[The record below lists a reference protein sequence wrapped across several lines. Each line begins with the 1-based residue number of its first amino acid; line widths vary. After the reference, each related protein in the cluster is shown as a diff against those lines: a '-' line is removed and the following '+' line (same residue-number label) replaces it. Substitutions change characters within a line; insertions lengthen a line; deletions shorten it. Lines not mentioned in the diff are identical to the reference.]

1 MGLLFFM
8 LSGKKTLIIY
18 DLHRYLSMCKHLK
31 GGSMSQLNIKDFLYI
46 KINNKQYKIN
56 DNRGINVTSG
66 NKLVYLLLNDLLYQD
81 DTIRSYLDISTTT
94 IDVIKILDKT
104 HIKTKHT
111 EDLINY
117 LNSYYRQILY
127 TVVYVSPDMEKL
139 PAPCVMDI
147 DSMVNAY
154 IDDKTPY
161 RLLIFDKDTNVL
173 EYISDLIKLPRNMN
187 DNKNHYYDGT
197 IKLPD
202 SNIDDTKDAIKM
214 LDNLWITNNKEV
226 TDTNKEY
233 IMNPK
238 YDNDNHLY
246 RRISNNQLY
255 DYSVLPD
262 SMIDKNNYIFSENIN
277 NTGNNSLEEVGGL
290 KIYPDEGNLT
300 IDVVNTYKYVHSKLE
315 PTDKADYHAIIPYR
329 DEEDIKKHN
338 VIFPPENYKTRF
350 KVYSFNDTWYTTL
363 TDINNVIPKEYT
375 RPDTSL
381 FFVHRYDT
389 EIYIQ
394 NKLKNTSGK
403 DDYNTSKY
411 KSLENDYLYN
421 NQVMLAGKSSNM
433 YYYYFYNPNINNR
446 RFLFFYD
453 KYDFTEDDSKHIN
466 GKNIF
471 FKNENAIILD
481 KDKITYKELYD
492 IAKQYYPDKEIN
504 MFKIKVMNFLDPL
517 CNYGI
522 RTWEILEHL
531 TEEVIITEADTEP
544 IKLSSDDK
552 SIWPL
557 LIIPDYKKSVL
568 DKSQVNIIVSTRR
581 KEDNPEQTYESSIKG
596 IVKIIRDNKGCPIA
610 LDLTKVK
617 DNPYVFEGFELY
629 TDDNNRQS
637 TFLSAEHHNLNRPKL
652 FSIRINLKGNFT
664 TRDITDSVFYFDY
677 SNEDKWTNL
686 CGPANI
692 VQLDKLLVDKYKD
705 KLNDI
710 KFIESFIDSLDIN
723 LYYYDTG
730 YYHYIFTIEKG
741 IVHDIKHNSDNYVYP
756 MFGTDY
762 MEIDHVDNSLSR
774 LLASYKK
781 QAQAKGVYN
790 PKWNKIT
797 FHRKGYLSR
806 MKFILGNEDQQA
818 LESYNNLIFWY
829 TYIINKGADK
839 NIQNKGNEY
848 NLKIRRKYLD
858 SNNIEQYEEVS
869 ATIDEYLA
877 AKPEDRVNDILLLTD
892 YLPVVGQMLYFDNV
906 AISAGIDTSQT
917 TFIQFTIEE
926 YEGYDITPDGER
938 CELIPKLKSTRTI
951 NIPVH
956 TKNGKTVLNHKEA
969 INIIKKNID
978 KDYIINEVQIGK
990 IIYKD
995 LSNIGDVTSDPKDGT
1010 DYNVKIKSKSKI
1022 TIIKLDTVHFYES
1035 YTYNNTPTEFSI
1047 DLRLLSEY
1055 HTISKDFDS
1064 IWNYIS
1070 TYLKNQTGDQLGNKD
1085 YIMLRNGFTLYTEQH
1100 MLEVK
1105 NNIKNDNKIF
1115 FKYNPIKIEPIDVF
1129 KIRYPENLNS
1139 VTYMEDYYRNP
1150 EETIKEVIRQKLM
1163 NPDNGFITDDNDI
1176 LYMIPYY
1183 GFMPYFVDVTDFR
1196 IKEINGKYQDY
1207 AISDIQNNINAIY
1220 KPELGIRSYYNYM
1233 QDRYKPEYKYIELIV
1248 SFYEL
1253 REQVQK
1259 WIDSLNDDLN
1269 PKEIDSKIC
1278 YASIVQTQ
1286 RIELDHS
1293 TGKFINKEYLYLPS
1307 DIEKIMEKLNDTS
1320 TNIAKF
1326 KLDENGY
1333 VVPEDRDLSILFY
1346 VNRGYFYNILGKIN
1360 YGNYGDNPYN
1370 FNKAQY
1376 KILKSGNLI
1385 LGTGGKP
1392 IRSILEHKP
1401 SDDIYKQMMNNL
1413 SSVITNDIDANEP
1426 YSSMPHKKLFML
1438 DTPPK
1443 SVPNNRV
1450 KYVSSDNSQYY
1461 NLSNVDGNFL
1471 EDRLLL
1477 DRSSNKKMDK
1487 MDFISSFS
1495 SYHPIY
1501 LLYTDET
1508 YLDPKKVS
1516 SAIIRAREIDYYTY
1530 NLESN
1535 DLHYLLYHIKDK
1547 TYSEGILNLDNKKY
1561 RPKDALDFAYKTYP
1575 KDKYITHIINN
1586 YYSKDD
1592 KLLMDDAIDN
1602 VPLNWGDSYDRPR
1615 IELYGDKS
1623 VLELMMF
1630 NKEHRALVAIKKVD
1644 VKSEN
1649 NIGYDYLNG
1658 FKWDSTHTTY
1668 KEMYDKIKDYY
1679 DDADSI
1685 NTIEFYHAGHRKNAS
1700 DMVRVSSD
1708 KINGNKKAIL
1718 IPKKIKPD
1726 LVLTKGDDKSYEIP
1740 TNETYDH
1747 VLVYAYFDET
1757 SMNNVFNGFAPTVN
1771 PVNTNDTEITIG
1783 SLGPISEYISNELI
1797 AKNEYIGIKILD
1809 DDMKVVI
1816 EVNRIEKLNYD
1827 NTYNIQL
1834 KNNLEGKVYHIQFIY
1849 NKNNHTF
1856 VSQTWTFKVNE
1867 YIEPKPPTP
1876 PTPEPDPGEGG
1887 LVLKT
1892 DIKGKLKWVQHK
1904 ETKLWYPIKL
1914 VKKITWKIENAEYSI
1929 DGYTMSQDLRT
1940 TDINHIEKLVSFYG
1954 GWKEYIS
1961 ENDTIQLICLPSCIY
1976 STGHVAINQII
1987 EFYDGTIDEKRNE
2000 LSSDFGVSQYVKYIK
2015 DLFNKL
2021 SDKKTD
2027 NINFID
2033 SNFMFIKKYNKNN
2046 PNKPSYSLV
2055 ILGLFDTCNT
2065 YLIREFDQNGYPFN
2079 DYIAY
2084 NDFFKDYNKK
2094 KMELETELEKEF
2106 QYNPN
2111 MLGIYDHVLTINS
2124 ETGRIV
2130 TNTYKPKGHSHF
2142 AVQTECDGQDFDNN

>member
-1 MGLLFFM
+1 
-8 LSGKKTLIIY
+8 
-18 DLHRYLSMCKHLK
+18 
-31 GGSMSQLNIKDFLYI
+31 MSQLNIKDFLYI

-66 NKLVYLLLNDLLYQD
+66 NKLVYLLLNDFLYQD

-94 IDVIKILDKT
+94 IDVTKILDKT
-104 HIKTKHT
+104 HIKTKNT

-117 LNSYYRQILY
+117 LNNYYRQILY

-139 PAPCVMDI
+139 PAPCVIDI

-262 SMIDKNNYIFSENIN
+262 SMIDKNNYIFSEDIK

-338 VIFPPENYKTRF
+338 VIFPPENYEAKF

-531 TEEVIITEADTEP
+531 TEEVIITEADTELV
-544 IKLSSDDK
+544 KLSSDDK

-568 DKSQVNIIVSTRR
+568 DKNKVNIIVSTRR
-581 KEDNPEQTYESSIKG
+581 KEDNPEQTYESSKKG
-596 IVKIIRDNKGCPIA
+596 IVKIIRNNKGCPVA
-610 LDLTKVK
+610 LDFTQVK
-617 DNPYVFEGFELY
+617 DNLNLFEGFELY

-664 TRDITDSVFYFDY
+664 IGDIADSVFYFDY

-818 LESYNNLIFWY
+818 LESYNNLIYWY
-829 TYIINKGADK
+829 TYIINNGADK

-848 NLKIRRKYLD
+848 ILKIRRKYLD
-858 SNNIEQYEEVS
+858 GDNVEQYEEVS

-906 AISAGIDTSQT
+906 AISAGIDNSQT

-926 YEGYDITPDGER
+926 YEGYDVNKTNGKIE
-938 CELIPKLKSTRTI
+938 PKLKDTKTI

-956 TKNGKTVLNHKEA
+956 TKDGKSTINHKEA
-969 INIIKKNID
+969 INIIKNNIG
-978 KDYIINEVQIGK
+978 KDYIINEVKIGK
-990 IIYKD
+990 TIYKD
-995 LSNIGDVTSDPKDGT
+995 LSNIGDVTSDPKDST
-1010 DYNVKIKSKSKI
+1010 DYNVKIKSKSVI
-1022 TIIKLDTVHFYES
+1022 TIVQFHPLDYLDYY
-1035 YTYNNTPTEFSI
+1035 YTYNDMPTKFKTRDVFVSQ
-1047 DLRLLSEY
+1047 Y
-1055 HTISKDFDS
+1055 GVKVVNKDFNT
-1064 IWNYIS
+1064 IWEYINK
-1070 TYLKNQTGDQLGNKD
+1070 YLHNELYHYKTFTKSQL
-1085 YIMLRNGFTLYTEQH
+1085 YVRNGFTLYNTKHINEYGLDIEPKDIH
-1100 MLEVK
+1100 DK
-1105 NNIKNDNKIF
+1105 KDHIYDNRMIYE
-1115 FKYNPIKIEPIDVF
+1115 YNKTNIEPIDIF
-1129 KIRYPENLNS
+1129 KIKYPENLDS
-1139 VTYMEDYYRNP
+1139 VTYMENYARNE
-1150 EETIKEVIRQKLM
+1150 EETIKEVIRQRLI
-1163 NPDNGFITDDNDI
+1163 NPINGYLTDDNDI
-1176 LYMIPYY
+1176 IYIIDYY
-1183 GFMPYFVDVTDFR
+1183 SIMPYCTNINSFD
-1196 IKEINGKYQDY
+1196 KKLINGEWKDY
-1207 AISDIQNNINAIY
+1207 VLSNVSDNISDIY
-1220 KPELGIRSYYNYM
+1220 TPGLGIRLYHKDYFEDDIK
-1233 QDRYKPEYKYIELIV
+1233 QDPTTSKKYIELDFFI
-1248 SFYEL
+1248 SDFTDY
-1253 REQVQK
+1253 VQK
-1259 WIDSLNDDLN
+1259 WIDSLNDSLN
-1269 PKEIDSKIC
+1269 PKVYNNGIC
-1278 YASIVQTQ
+1278 YFDIVQSQNISLNYT
-1286 RIELDHS
+1286 
-1293 TGKFINKEYLYLPS
+1293 TGKYTKNELIYLPS
-1307 DIEKIMEKLNDTS
+1307 DLVKIHHESYDERLFDYKIRVDLDQNYDT
-1320 TNIAKF
+1320 
-1326 KLDENGY
+1326 
-1333 VVPEDRDLSILFY
+1333 VPEQRNPNILFY
-1346 VNRGYFYNILGKIN
+1346 INRGYFYNILGKIN

-1487 MDFISSFS
+1487 VDFISSFS

-1575 KDKYITHIINN
+1575 KNKYIPHIINN

-1630 NKEHRALVAIKKVD
+1630 NKENRALVAIKKID

-1685 NTIEFYHAGHRKNAS
+1685 NTIEFYYAGHRKNTS

-1740 TNETYDH
+1740 TNESYDH

-1757 SMNNVFNGFAPTVN
+1757 SMNKVFDGFAPTVN

-1783 SLGPISEYISNELI
+1783 NLGPISKYISNELI

-1809 DDMKVVI
+1809 DDMKVVTEI
-1816 EVNRIEKLNYD
+1816 ERIEKLNYD

-1876 PTPEPDPGEGG
+1876 PTPGPNPGEGG

-1914 VKKITWKIENAEYSI
+1914 IKNITWKMEHGEYGL
-1929 DGYTMSQDLRT
+1929 DEHMMSQDLRT
-1940 TDINHIEKLVSFYG
+1940 EDTNHIEKLASFFG
-1954 GWKEYIS
+1954 GWNEYIS
-1961 ENDTIQLICLPSCIY
+1961 ENDIIQLICLPPESGY
-1976 STGHVAINQII
+1976 PNHADMNQII
-1987 EFYDGTIDEKRNE
+1987 EFYDGTTDEKRDEAPN
-2000 LSSDFGVSQYVKYIK
+2000 DFGIRQYVDYITK
-2015 DLFNKL
+2015 LFNKI
-2021 SDKKTD
+2021 SDKKTERIYY
-2027 NINFID
+2027 NQANY
-2033 SNFMFIKKYNKNN
+2033 MFIKKYNKNN

-2055 ILGLFDTCNT
+2055 ILGLFYNCNT
-2065 YLIREFDQNGYPFN
+2065 YFIRRFDQDGHSKFYTYIGYKN
-2079 DYIAY
+2079 
-2084 NDFFKDYNKK
+2084 FFKDYNKK
-2094 KMELETELEKEF
+2094 EKELEEELI
-2106 QYNPN
+2106 QNNPRIKN
-2111 MLGIYDHVLTINS
+2111 HLHDIINPVLKIESRINS
-2124 ETGRIV
+2124 GIITMQYQTV
-2130 TNTYKPKGHSHF
+2130 QDSHF
-2142 AVQTECDGQDFDNN
+2142 AVQNECDGQDFDNK

>member
-1 MGLLFFM
+1 MGLLFFT

-81 DTIRSYLDISTTT
+81 DIIRSYLDISTAT
-94 IDVIKILDKT
+94 IDVTKILDKT

-117 LNSYYRQILY
+117 LNNYYRQILY

-161 RLLIFDKDTNVL
+161 RLLIFDKDANVL

-226 TDTNKEY
+226 VDTNKEY

-262 SMIDKNNYIFSENIN
+262 SMIDKNNYIFSEDIN

-300 IDVVNTYKYVHSKLE
+300 IDVANTYKFISEKFD
-315 PTDKADYHAIIPYR
+315 PRFIKRNNAITLYR
-329 DEEDIKKHN
+329 DDQAFKNSTAK
-338 VIFPPENYKTRF
+338 F

-363 TDINNVIPKEYT
+363 TDINNVIPREYI
-375 RPDTSL
+375 RQDISL
-381 FFVHRYDT
+381 FLVSNDT
-389 EIYIQ
+389 KHYIQ
-394 NKLKNTSGK
+394 NRILNDPNTNV
-403 DDYNTSKY
+403 DLRQYY
-411 KSLENDYLYN
+411 EPIKSLEDDYLSN
-421 NQVMLAGKSSNM
+421 NQVLLKERSSKIG
-433 YYYYFYNPNINNR
+433 YIYLHKPNDR

-453 KYDFTEDDSKHIN
+453 TYDFDKDPNVEHEKCILV
-466 GKNIF
+466 KN
-471 FKNENAIILD
+471 KDAIILD
-481 KDKITYKELYD
+481 KSEITYKELHD
-492 IAKQYYPDKEIN
+492 MAKQYYPDKEIN
-504 MFKIKVMNFLDPL
+504 MFKIKIMHRLVPLSIFGIDVYCDPEVL
-517 CNYGI
+517 K
-522 RTWEILEHL
+522 
-531 TEEVIITEADTEP
+531 EEVIITEADTEP
-544 IKLSSDDK
+544 IKLSPDDK
-552 SIWPL
+552 GIWPL
-557 LIIPDYKKSVL
+557 LIIPEYKKSVL
-568 DKSQVNIIVSTRR
+568 DKDKVSIIVSTRR
-581 KEDNPEQTYESSIKG
+581 KEDNPEQTYESSKKG
-596 IVKIIRDNKGCPIA
+596 IVKIIRDNKGCPVA
-610 LDLTKVK
+610 LDFTQVK
-617 DNPYVFEGFELY
+617 DNLNLFEGFELY

-637 TFLSAEHHNLNRPKL
+637 TYLSAEHHNLNRPKL

-677 SNEDKWTNL
+677 SNEDRWTNL
-686 CGPANI
+686 CGPTNI
-692 VQLDKLLVDKYKD
+692 VQLDKLLISKYEDKF
-705 KLNDI
+705 NDT
-710 KFIESFIDSLDIN
+710 KFMESFIDSLDIN

-730 YYHYIFTIEKG
+730 YYHYIFAIEKG
-741 IVHDIKHNSDNYVYP
+741 VVHDIKHNTDHYVYP
-756 MFGTDY
+756 TFGTDY
-762 MEIDHVDNSLSR
+762 MEVDHVDNSLSR

-877 AKPEDRVNDILLLTD
+877 AKPEDRGNDILLLTD

-906 AISAGIDTSQT
+906 AISAGIDNSQT
-917 TFIQFTIEE
+917 TFIPFTIEE
-926 YEGYDITPDGER
+926 YEGYYNKFIPDGKK
-938 CELIPKLKSTRTI
+938 CELKPKLKSTRTI

-956 TKNGKTVLNHKEA
+956 TKDGKSTINHKEA

-978 KDYIINEVQIGK
+978 KDYIIYEVQIGK
-990 IIYKD
+990 TIYKD
-995 LSNIGDVTSDPKDGT
+995 LSNIGDVTSDPKDST

-1022 TIIKLDTVHFYES
+1022 TIIELDAVVNSHEL
-1035 YTYNNTPTEFSI
+1035 YTYNNIPSEFELEMIS
-1047 DLRLLSEY
+1047 LAEY
-1055 HTISKDFDS
+1055 STVSKDFNS

-1070 TYLKNQTGDQLGNKD
+1070 TYLKNDSERKEYMT
-1085 YIMLRNGFTLYTEQH
+1085 LRNGFTLYTKQH
-1100 MLEVK
+1100 ILENK
-1105 NNIKNDNKIF
+1105 NNIENDVKML

-1139 VTYMEDYYRNP
+1139 VTYMEAYSKNP
-1150 EETIKEVIRQKLM
+1150 EETIKEVIRQKLT
-1163 NPDNGFITDDNDI
+1163 NPDNGYLIDDNDI
-1176 LYMIPYY
+1176 IYIVPYY
-1183 GFMPYFVDVTDFR
+1183 GFMPYFADVTDFR
-1196 IKEINGKYQDY
+1196 LKKADGKFQDY
-1207 AISDIQNNINAIY
+1207 VISNIPNNINAIY
-1220 KPELGIRSYYNYM
+1220 KPELGIRCYYNFI
-1233 QDRYKPEYKYIELIV
+1233 QDKYTTEYKYIELGV
-1248 SFYEL
+1248 TFFEL
-1253 REQVQK
+1253 KEQVQK

-1269 PKEIDSKIC
+1269 PNTIDSKIC
-1278 YASIVQTQ
+1278 HASIVQTQ
-1286 RIELDHS
+1286 RIKLDYS

-1346 VNRGYFYNILGKIN
+1346 VNRGYFYRILGKIN
-1360 YGNYGDNPYN
+1360 YGNYGDNPYDCGTT
-1370 FNKAQY
+1370 KY
-1376 KILKSGNLI
+1376 KELISGNLI
-1385 LGTGGKP
+1385 LGTGGRP
-1392 IRSILEHKP
+1392 IRSILEHKSP
-1401 SDDIYKQMMNNL
+1401 DIILNQMINNL
-1413 SSVITNDIDANEP
+1413 SDRITKEIDKNEP
-1426 YSSMPHKKLFML
+1426 YSLMPHKELLMFKVSE
-1438 DTPPK
+1438 DI
-1443 SVPNNRV
+1443 
-1450 KYVSSDNSQYY
+1450 KYNDNPFSYY
-1461 NLSNVDGNFL
+1461 NIPSYPKEHVLTRNFRTFINKSTNERIDLSHFNTLFHP
-1471 EDRLLL
+1471 
-1477 DRSSNKKMDK
+1477 
-1487 MDFISSFS
+1487 
-1495 SYHPIY
+1495 YHPIY

-1508 YLDPKKVS
+1508 YLDPKKAS

-1561 RPKDALDFAYKTYP
+1561 RPKDALDFAYRTYP

-1679 DDADSI
+1679 DNADSI
-1685 NTIEFYHAGHRKNAS
+1685 NTIEFYYAGHRKNTS

-1740 TNETYDH
+1740 TNEHYDH

-1757 SMNNVFNGFAPTVN
+1757 SMDKVFDGFAPTVN

-1783 SLGPISEYISNELI
+1783 SLGPISKYISNELI

-1809 DDMKVVI
+1809 DNMKVVTEI
-1816 EVNRIEKLNYD
+1816 KCIEKLNYD

-1856 VSQTWTFKVNE
+1856 VSQTWTFKVKE

-1876 PTPEPDPGEGG
+1876 PTPGPNPGEGG

-1914 VKKITWKIENAEYSI
+1914 VKNIKWKIENAEYGLSEHI
-1929 DGYTMSQDLRT
+1929 SSQDLRT

-1954 GWKEYIS
+1954 GWNEYIS
-1961 ENDTIQLICLPSCIY
+1961 ENDTIQLICLPNRNAFGDYYNSFY
-1976 STGHVAINQII
+1976 ADINQII
-1987 EFYDGTIDEKRNE
+1987 EFYDGTTDEHRLFEANGNFE
-2000 LSSDFGVSQYVKYIK
+2000 LSQYVDYIK

-2021 SDKKTD
+2021 SDKKLD
-2027 NINFID
+2027 EINFID
-2033 SNFMFIKKYNKNN
+2033 SNYMFIKKYNKNN

-2055 ILGLFDTCNT
+2055 ILGLFDDCNT
-2065 YLIREFDQNGYPFN
+2065 YIIREFDQNGYPFN

-2106 QYNPN
+2106 QYNPH

-2124 ETGRIV
+2124 QTSEGII
-2130 TNTYKPKGHSHF
+2130 TNTYQTKGHSHF
-2142 AVQTECDGQDFDNN
+2142 AVYTNCVGYDFDNK